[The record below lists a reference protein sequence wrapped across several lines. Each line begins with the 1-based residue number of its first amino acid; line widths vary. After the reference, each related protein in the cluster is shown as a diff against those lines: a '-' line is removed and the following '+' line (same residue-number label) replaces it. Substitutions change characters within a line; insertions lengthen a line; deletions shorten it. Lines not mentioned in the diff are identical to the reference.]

1 MANTRQMQLEIRR
14 FESEKIANQK
24 QIASLKLI
32 ERKTEEQAEIL
43 KCLEQK
49 DYVAEVEEF
58 KNLMQSKNS
67 VTSKT
72 PYHIV
77 VS

>member
-1 MANTRQMQLEIRR
+1 MQLEIRR